1 MRSYLIVA
9 NQTLTSRSLAD
20 AITERLAD
28 GPDPGPRRRAPRARS
43 AAG

>member
-9 NQTLTSRSLAD
+9 NQTLTSRTLAD

-28 GPDPGPRRRAPRARS
+28 GPIRAHVVVPLSRS
-43 AAG
+43 AAA